1 MTEGAVNEQAAEII
15 AGAGPATA
23 KVVLAVLERWPDHAK
38 FLGKSFAGRSQALLQ
53 TTEEIASLLL
63 RVAEHRKRPLSAF
76 VDDYRYLC
84 EEIVFP
90 EEMFFRREG
99 RYRLSTFAEA
109 NAEVYANGPLMEK
122 YMNGLFLSDAL
133 WVNHASAMNDF
144 ATEYLPHARAG
155 GHHLEIGPGHGLLLH
170 LAIRAGRFSSLSA
183 WDVSATSISH
193 AREVLQCLGESQR
206 VALELQDMYAPEAL
220 ERNRGRFDTVVLS
233 EVLEHLERP
242 LEALV
247 IIRELLAPGGSVWIN
262 VPANGPAPDH
272 LFLLRSV
279 DEAAELAAQAGL
291 RVDRTDAFPVAGANL
306 DRAVRQQLP
315 VSCVVVGTKAA

>member
-1 MTEGAVNEQAAEII
+1 MKEGAETAQLTEIV
-15 AGAGPATA
+15 AGVGPATS
-23 KVVLAVLERWPDHAK
+23 KVVSAVLERWPDHAK
-38 FLGKSFAGRSQALLQ
+38 FLAKSFAGRSPPLLQ
-53 TTEEIASLLL
+53 TTEEIASLML

-109 NAEVYANGPLMEK
+109 NAEVYANGPLMDR

-144 ATEYLPHARAG
+144 ATEYLPQARQG
-155 GHHLEIGPGHGLLLH
+155 GAHLEIGPGHGLLLH
-170 LAIRAGRFSSLSA
+170 LAIRSGRFSSLSA

-193 AREVLQCLGESQR
+193 AQEVLQCLGERSR
-206 VALELQDMYAPEAL
+206 VALQLQDMYAPEAL
-220 ERNRGRFDTVVLS
+220 DQNRGRFDTVVLS

-242 LEALV
+242 LDALM

-279 DEAAELAAQAGL
+279 DEAAGLAAQAGL
-291 RVDRTDAFPVAGANL
+291 RVDRTAAFPVAGATL
-306 DRAVRQQLP
+306 DRAVRQELP
-315 VSCVVVGTKAA
+315 VSCVVVGTRAA